1 MCKAYYLF
9 SGRCMVEIRANVTEK
24 QKAYVER
31 LVDEGV
37 IKSESEFVR
46 FKILHDM
53 RYNGGEK

>member
-1 MCKAYYLF
+1 
-9 SGRCMVEIRANVTEK
+9 MVEIRANVTEK

>member
-1 MCKAYYLF
+1 
-9 SGRCMVEIRANVTEK
+9 MVEIRANVTEK

-46 FKILHDM
+46 FKILDDM